1 MLDQQRGG
9 RVVGDVGQHIPGLL
23 IAEDL
28 HTVGGGLRA
37 GLGPLLKALL
47 ALDAQPDQGADLA
60 AQLDRLVQGE
70 VAEVGYLDLALGVFV
85 TARASITR
93 MVSLSRS
100 RSSSWMI
107 SPWKLGW
114 LNPSTSSCTGPIAM
128 RSPFACC
135 AASVGGTGHDSPSGI
150 VTADQAPSITR

>member
-1 MLDQQRGG
+1 MLDQQQRGG

-70 VAEVGYLDLALGVFV
+70 VA
-85 TARASITR
+85 
-93 MVSLSRS
+93 
-100 RSSSWMI
+100 
-107 SPWKLGW
+107 GW
-114 LNPSTSSCTGPIAM
+114 ATSTSPS
-128 RSPFACC
+128 
-135 AASVGGTGHDSPSGI
+135 ASL
-150 VTADQAPSITR
+150 